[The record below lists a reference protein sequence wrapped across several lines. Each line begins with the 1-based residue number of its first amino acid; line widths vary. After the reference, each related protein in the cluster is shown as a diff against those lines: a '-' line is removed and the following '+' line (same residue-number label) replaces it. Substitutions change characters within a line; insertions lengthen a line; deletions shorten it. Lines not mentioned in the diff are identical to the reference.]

1 MDTIERFADLVVRA
15 GVNVQPGQG
24 VILRAD
30 TAHLA
35 IARAVTRRA
44 YEVGAAWVEPL
55 WTDGPM
61 RRAAVDHVPAEVL
74 SQSRDWALARTRW
87 WADQNACSISL
98 VGDADPHLFDGADP
112 ARVAAFPLDEL
123 VAWRRFLLGGNRRW
137 TAVGAPNPGWA
148 TEIYGEPDVDRLWG
162 DVSVAMRLDAPD
174 PAAAWHE
181 RAATLA
187 QRAAAL
193 DDLELTE
200 IRYVGDG
207 TDLTCGLPAG
217 VRWTGGGMIAAD
229 GLPYLPNIP
238 TEEVFTSPD
247 RRRVDGRF
255 RVTKPVVIAGQLV
268 TGLRV
273 TVRDGRIAET
283 TADSGADI
291 VERHLDTDAGSRW
304 FGEVSLVDKDS
315 RIARAGIV
323 FHNALFDENAGCH
336 VAWGQSFPFAVAG
349 GPAMSEPERAALGL
363 NSAGVHTDV
372 VIGGEGITVTGTGAK
387 GEVTII
393 RDDDWVL

>member
-24 VILRAD
+24 VVLRAD
-30 TAHLA
+30 TAHLDIVRA
-35 IARAVTRRA
+35 ITRRA

-61 RRAAVDHVPAEVL
+61 RRAAVDHVPVEEL
-74 SQSRDWALARTRW
+74 SRSRDWVLARTRE
-87 WADQNACSISL
+87 WAEQNACSIAL
-98 VGDADPHLFDGADP
+98 LGDPDPHQFDGADP
-112 ARVAAFPLDEL
+112 ARVAAFPAAEQA
-123 VAWRRFLLGGNRRW
+123 AWREFLLGGNRRW

-148 TEIYGEPDVDRLWG
+148 TQVFGEPDLDRLWAA
-162 DVSVAMRLDAPD
+162 VSVAMRLDAPD
-174 PAAAWHE
+174 PAAAWQE
-181 RAATLA
+181 RSATLA
-187 QRAAAL
+187 KRAAVLDAL
-193 DDLELTE
+193 HLTE
-200 IRYVGDG
+200 IRYTGDG
-207 TDLTCGLPAG
+207 TDLTCGLPAD

-247 RRRVDGRF
+247 RRRVNGRF

-273 TVRDGRIAET
+273 TVRDGRIAEA
-283 TADSGADI
+283 TADSGGD
-291 VERHLDTDAGSRW
+291 VVGRHLDSDEGSRW
-304 FGEVSLVDKDS
+304 FGEVSLVDKES

-323 FHNALFDENAGCH
+323 FHNMLFDENAACH

-349 GPAMSEPERAALGL
+349 GPAMPEADRAARGL
-363 NSAGVHTDV
+363 NSSGVHTDV
-372 VIGGEGITVTGTGAK
+372 VIGGEGITVTGRGPG

-393 RDDDWVL
+393 REDDWVL